1 MKANLSL
8 SIGLGIGLT
17 LGFIRPGV
25 TNSASG
31 FTADVEAYI
40 QEEVEPLAR
49 RQLVAYQ
56 FGKPLKLDIN
66 RGTTYTASRYE
77 RLPLPYAPLQEGV
90 APAGESMTLAQ
101 VTATAQQ
108 WGDLVRITDVANLTI
123 KHPLF
128 QQAIQLVSLQ
138 MPETLERNTMNTL
151 VAGNQVNFV
160 NSRTNRALLVAT
172 DVLSPTEVYRAVGA
186 METYGVPHFMGDER
200 EDLMIEAGARKD
212 MSRSPAVM
220 QHYVALVH
228 PLPTQDMR
236 QNATVANA
244 WAQSDVN
251 RLYNNDLGEWGG
263 VRFCKSNMIPFWIGV
278 ADPATN
284 TPAASGGNLASNSYF
299 IQITASPAQT
309 SVEQRIY
316 QVSAANV
323 VVGPTGSITVVLPTV
338 ANFVFNVY
346 IGTSASPTN
355 LGLTASGPSSGPLAG
370 QATQLPSGATVI
382 ITGIGAAQ
390 TPPAAPATGV
400 SVFPTIIIGNH
411 SYGQVLLENP
421 EFNYLTG
428 ADKSDPLNQTRVV
441 SWKVFYGSIILN
453 QAFFMRVESS
463 SAFTPGYNAGT
474 VTT

>member
-1 MKANLSL
+1 MKTKFALFLSL
-8 SIGLGIGLT
+8 IGAFL
-17 LGFIRPGV
+17 RPGI
-25 TNSASG
+25 TNAAGG
-31 FTADVEAYI
+31 FVADVEAFI

-56 FGKPLKLDIN
+56 FGKPLRLDIN

-77 RLPLPYAPLQEGV
+77 RLPLPFAPLQEGV
-90 APAGESMTLAQ
+90 APSGESMTLVQ
-101 VTATAQQ
+101 VSATAQQ
-108 WGDLVRITDVANLTI
+108 WGDLVRVTDVANLTI

-138 MPETLERNTMNTL
+138 LPETLERNTLNTL
-151 VAGNQVNFV
+151 VAGNQINYV
-160 NSRTNRALLVAT
+160 NSRANRAALVAT

-186 METYGVPHFMGDER
+186 LETYGAPHFMGDER
-200 EDLMIEAGARKD
+200 EDMMIEAGSRKD
-212 MSRSPAVM
+212 ISKSPAVM
-220 QHYVALVH
+220 EHYVALIH
-228 PLPTQDMR
+228 SLPVNDMR

-244 WAQSDVN
+244 WAQSDIN

-263 VRFCKSNMIPFWIGV
+263 VRFCKTNMMPFWQGI

-284 TPAASGGNLASNSYF
+284 TGSSAGGNLATNTYF

-309 SVEQRIY
+309 SVEQKIY
-316 QVSAANV
+316 QVSAGV
-323 VVGPTGSITVVLPTV
+323 SVTGPTGSITVVLPTV
-338 ANFVFNVY
+338 ANYVFNVY

-355 LGLTASGPSSGPLAG
+355 LGLSASGPSSGPLAG
-370 QATQLPSGATVI
+370 QATQLVSGSTVI
-382 ITGIGAAQ
+382 ITAIGASQ

-400 SVFPTIIIGNH
+400 FVFPTIVIGNH

-421 EFNYLTG
+421 EFHYLTG
-428 ADKSDPLNQTRVV
+428 PDKSDPLNQTRVV

-474 VTT
+474 VTP